1 MDALGINLPGQLG
14 LLLFAAYLALFGG
27 GSVIVARRK
36 GLNAYLGFILG
47 AVLGIIGLVIV
58 LIIPDSNVEG
68 S

>member
-14 LLLFAAYLALFGG
+14 LLLGAAYLARVGG